1 MFLLYTLLAHAEG
14 ARCVA
19 TWQADAKA
27 CGIDGSLMT
36 SATGPSMEAAE
47 RLARRRLGRV
57 AELTAEDLVEKVRSH
72 TGSEFF
78 GCAENARDEANISC
92 SIEKATSDG
101 PFCFITL
108 DDPECWDGTA
118 LTIDDQGWR
127 AVLAGRQMM
136 CEAVDARQ
144 VRLNY
149 THVDERRTRCQ
160 ESCAIG
166 AVVSCPPVR

>member
-27 CGIDGSLMT
+27 CGIEGSLMT

-78 GCAENARDEANISC
+78 GCAEN
-92 SIEKATSDG
+92 G

-108 DDPECWDGTA
+108 DDPECWDGTV